1 MNVREILER
10 VAEALD
16 TVDGLDAHPH
26 RMTTIVAGSNDVAAV
41 RVGPAGINYQAALR
55 GGLAELEVVVE
66 LNVQASDDAAA
77 YLRMV
82 DLLSGGAGEERSVI
96 DALEAAYVEDR
107 DSTPQGPLSG
117 LAVQSATEPRF
128 EEASTF
134 GTPRLLVSELT
145 LYVPTS
151 RS

>member
-10 VAEALD
+10 VVEALD

-26 RMTTIVAGSNDVAAV
+26 RMSTVVAGGNDVAAV
-41 RVGPAGINYQAALR
+41 RLGPAGIEYQAALR

-77 YLRMV
+77 YLRMA
-82 DLLSGGAGEERSVI
+82 DLLSGGTGEERSVI
-96 DALEAAYVEDR
+96 DALEAAYLADQP
-107 DSTPQGPLSG
+107 SGPLAG
-117 LAVQSATEPRF
+117 AAVLTASEPRF
-128 EEASTF
+128 EEATA
-134 GTPRLLVSELT
+134 GTPRLLVSDIT
-145 LYVPTS
+145 LYVPIS

>member
-10 VAEALD
+10 VVEALD

-26 RMTTIVAGSNDVAAV
+26 RMTTIVAGVNDVAAV

-77 YLRMV
+77 YARMV
-82 DLLSGGAGEERSVI
+82 DLLSGGVGEERSVI
-96 DALEAAYVEDR
+96 DALEAAYLEDQP
-107 DSTPQGPLSG
+107 DGPLSG

-128 EEASTF
+128 EEASTS